1 MANEKLVKLG
11 ALKAMGE
18 ASKAAI
24 DAVKA
29 TVPTKV
35 SALANDSGY
44 QTADDVSAAVS
55 SQIGRVYKPAGT
67 VAFAAIPTPSADVLG
82 NVYNIPDAFT
92 TDDRFVDGAGYKI
105 PAGTNVA
112 VVQVGEDYKLDV
124 LAGAV
129 DLTNYVEKETGKGL
143 STEDYTSAEK
153 TKLTGVA
160 EGATK
165 VEASE
170 TDGSIKINGTDTPVV
185 SIATDAE
192 VAAVINAIFP
202 TE

>member
-1 MANEKLVKLG
+1 MANEKLVKLSE
-11 ALKAMGE
+11 LKAMGE

-35 SALANDSGY
+35 SALTNDSGY
-44 QTADDVSAAVS
+44 QTADDVSTAVS

-67 VAFAAIPTPSADVLG
+67 VAFAALSVASADVLG
-82 NVYNIPDAFT
+82 NVYNISDAFT
-92 TDDRFVDGAGYKI
+92 IDDRFVDGAGHKV
-105 PAGTNVA
+105 PAGTNIA

-143 STEDYTSAEK
+143 TTEDYTSAEK
-153 TKLTGVA
+153 TKLSGVA

-170 TDGSIKINGTDTPVV
+170 TDGNIKINGTETPVV
-185 SIATDAE
+185 SIATDEE
-192 VAAVINAIFP
+192 VAAVINAIFH

>member
-1 MANEKLVKLG
+1 MANEKLVKLS

-18 ASKAAI
+18 ASKAAV

-35 SALANDSGY
+35 SALTNDSGY
-44 QTADDVSAAVS
+44 QTADDVSTAVS

-82 NVYNIPDAFT
+82 NVYNISDEFT
-92 TDDRFVDGAGYKI
+92 TDDRFVDGAGQKI

-153 TKLTGVA
+153 TKLSGVA
-160 EGATK
+160 ENATK

-170 TDGSIKINGTDTPVV
+170 TDGNIKINGTDIPVV

-192 VAAVINAIFP
+192 VAAAISAVFP

>member
-1 MANEKLVKLG
+1 MANEKLVKLSE
-11 ALKAMGE
+11 LKAMGE

-35 SALANDSGY
+35 SALTNDSGY
-44 QTADDVSAAVS
+44 QTADDVSTAVS

-67 VAFAAIPTPSADVLG
+67 VAFAALPAASADVLG
-82 NVYNIPDAFT
+82 NVYNISDAFT
-92 TDDRFVDGAGYKI
+92 IDDRFVDGAGHKV
-105 PAGTNVA
+105 PAGTNIA

-143 STEDYTSAEK
+143 TTEDYTSAEK
-153 TKLTGVA
+153 TKLSGVA

-170 TDGSIKINGTDTPVV
+170 TDGNIKINGTETPVV
-185 SIATDAE
+185 SIATDEE
-192 VAAVINAIFP
+192 VAAVINAIFH

>member
-1 MANEKLVKLG
+1 MANEKLVKLS

-29 TVPTKV
+29 TIPTKV
-35 SALANDSGY
+35 SALTNDSGY
-44 QTADDVSAAVS
+44 QTADDVSSAVS

-67 VAFAAIPTPSADVLG
+67 VAFAALPAASADVLG
-82 NVYNIPDAFT
+82 NVYNISNEFT
-92 TDDRFVDGAGYKI
+92 TDDRFVDGAGHKV
-105 PAGTNVA
+105 PAGTNIA
-112 VVQVGEDYKLDV
+112 VVQVGEDYKLDI

-129 DLTNYVEKETGKGL
+129 DLPGAVEMETGTGL
-143 STEDYTSAEK
+143 STEDYTSEEK
-153 TKLTGVA
+153 TKLTGIA

-170 TDGSIKINGTDTPVV
+170 TNGNIKINGTETPIV
-185 SIATDAE
+185 SIATDEE
-192 VAAVINAIFP
+192 VAAVINAIFH

>member
-1 MANEKLVKLG
+1 MANEKLVKLSE
-11 ALKAMGE
+11 LKAMGE

-35 SALANDSGY
+35 SALTNDSGY
-44 QTADDVSAAVS
+44 QTADDVSTAVS

-67 VAFAAIPTPSADVLG
+67 VAFAALSAASADVLG
-82 NVYNIPDAFT
+82 NVYNISDAFT
-92 TDDRFVDGAGYKI
+92 TDDRFVDGAGHKV
-105 PAGTNVA
+105 PAGTNIA

-143 STEDYTSAEK
+143 TTEDYTSAEK
-153 TKLTGVA
+153 TKLSGVA

-170 TDGSIKINGTDTPVV
+170 TDGNIKINGTETPVV
-185 SIATDAE
+185 SIATDEE
-192 VAAVINAIFP
+192 VAAVINAIFH

>member
-1 MANEKLVKLG
+1 MANEKLVKLS

-18 ASKAAI
+18 AAKVAV

-35 SALANDSGY
+35 SALTNDSGY
-44 QTADDVSAAVS
+44 QTADDVSTAVS

-67 VAFAAIPTPSADVLG
+67 VAFAALPAASADVLG
-82 NVYNIPDAFT
+82 NVYNISDGFT
-92 TDDRFVDGAGYKI
+92 TDDRFVDGAGQKI

-153 TKLTGVA
+153 TKLSGVA
-160 EGATK
+160 ENATK

-170 TDGSIKINGTDTPVV
+170 TDGSIKINGTETPVV

-192 VAAVINAIFP
+192 VVAVISTVFP
-202 TE
+202 AE

>member
-1 MANEKLVKLG
+1 MANEKLVKLN

-35 SALANDSGY
+35 SALTNDSGY
-44 QTADDVSAAVS
+44 QTADDVNAAVS

-67 VAFAAIPTPSADVLG
+67 VAFAALPTASADVLG
-82 NVYNIPDAFT
+82 NVYNVSDKFT
-92 TDDRFVDGAGYKI
+92 TDDRFVDGAGQKI

-129 DLTNYVEKETGKGL
+129 DLTGYVEKETGKGL

-153 TKLTGVA
+153 TKLTGIA

-170 TDGSIKINGTDTPVV
+170 TDGSIKINGTETPIV

-192 VAAVINAIFP
+192 VTAAINAVFP

>member
-1 MANEKLVKLG
+1 MANEKLVKLS

-29 TVPTKV
+29 TIPTKV
-35 SALANDSGY
+35 SALTNDSGY
-44 QTADDVSAAVS
+44 QTADDVSTAVS
-55 SQIGRVYKPAGT
+55 SQIGRVYKPVGT
-67 VAFAAIPTPSADVLG
+67 VAFAALPAASADVLG
-82 NVYNIPDAFT
+82 NVYNISDGFT
-92 TDDRFVDGAGYKI
+92 TDNRFVDGAGQKI
-105 PAGTNVA
+105 PAGSNVA

-129 DLTNYVEKETGKGL
+129 DLTNYVEKETSKGL

-153 TKLTGVA
+153 TKLSGVA
-160 EGATK
+160 ENATK

-192 VAAVINAIFP
+192 VAAAISAVFP

>member
-1 MANEKLVKLG
+1 MANEKLVKLS

-35 SALANDSGY
+35 SALTNDSGY

-82 NVYNIPDAFT
+82 NVYNISDGFT
-92 TDDRFVDGAGYKI
+92 TDDRFVDGAGQKI

-153 TKLTGVA
+153 TKLSGVA
-160 EGATK
+160 ENATK

-185 SIATDAE
+185 SIATDTE
-192 VAAVINAIFP
+192 VAAAISAVFP